1 MAQRSQASASNWQDL
16 RKLQGYRPTY
26 TQERDYELINIRDEP
41 RALEAVVRLFEK
53 IRYLIV
59 VHTRKSVKNMYIEP
73 GETHAQKRSA
83 KTLSLYTRLV
93 SERLQLYRPRLQTL
107 EKMLFFFQMPNL
119 KKKSRYA

>member
-73 GETHAQKRSA
+73 GKTH
-83 KTLSLYTRLV
+83 TD
-93 SERLQLYRPRLQTL
+93 
-107 EKMLFFFQMPNL
+107 
-119 KKKSRYA
+119 